1 MGDLAFAYRSNIVAA
16 DLCAAPGVLT
26 TSVVNGGG
34 LTTATLY
41 KSKVVGGNVYG
52 RTTGAAGTDRTAS
65 SPNLTLRILFA
76 GVTGITFFD
85 IYVSIDTDPKWVG
98 RITEAQRASGIKITA
113 VGVTGAGGTP
123 GGVDVEVPGTGL
135 QSLVTAAENTAYA
148 IPTTIV
154 VQPQTWPKEYVDF
167 DLALSRT
174 GDAVALSLTVV
185 PFFKNS
191 LDGTYYLGDHKSLV
205 FGGQSGV
212 FQAMQQR
219 LRVELKGHPL
229 VGLLVAK
236 IAGTG
241 ASLTIKYSLS

>member
-1 MGDLAFAYRSNIVAA
+1 
-16 DLCAAPGVLT
+16 
-26 TSVVNGGG
+26 VVNGGG

-41 KSKVVGGNVYG
+41 KSKVVGGNAYG
-52 RTTGAAGTDRTAS
+52 RTTATAGTDRTAS

-76 GVTGITFFD
+76 AVTGITFFD
-85 IYVSIDTDPKWVG
+85 IYVSIDADPKWVG

-135 QSLVTAAENTAYA
+135 QSLVSAAENTAYA
-148 IPTTIV
+148 IPATIV
-154 VQPQTWPKEYVDF
+154 VPAWQKEYVDF
-167 DLALSRT
+167 DLTLSRT
-174 GDAVALSLTVV
+174 GDAVAPSLTVV

-212 FQAMQQR
+212 LQAMQQR
-219 LRVELKGHPL
+219 LRVELQGHP
-229 VGLLVAK
+229 VAGLLVAK

-241 ASLTIKYSLS
+241 ASLSIRYSMG

>member
-1 MGDLAFAYRSNIVAA
+1 MREIVKNYRSGIVAA
-16 DLCAAPGVLT
+16 DFCAATGALT
-26 TSVVNGGG
+26 TSIESGGSLVNGQ
-34 LTTATLY
+34 TY

-52 RTTGAAGTDRTAS
+52 RTTATAGTDRAADAV
-65 SPNLTLRILFA
+65 NKTLRILFA
-76 GVTGITFFD
+76 AVTGITFFD
-85 IYVSIDTDPKWVG
+85 IYVSVDADAKWVG

-148 IPTTIV
+148 IPATIGGV
-154 VQPQTWPKEYVDF
+154 KADYVDF
-167 DLALSRT
+167 DLAFSRT
-174 GDAVALSLTVV
+174 GDAVAPSLTVV
-185 PFFKNS
+185 PFFGNG

-241 ASLTIKYSLS
+241 ASLSIKYSLA

>member
-1 MGDLAFAYRSNIVAA
+1 MREIVKNYRSGIVAA
-16 DLCAAPGVLT
+16 DFCAVPGALT

-52 RTTGAAGTDRTAS
+52 RTTATAGTDRTAT

-76 GVTGITFFD
+76 AVAGITFFD
-85 IYVSIDTDPKWVG
+85 IYVSIDADAKWVG

-135 QSLVTAAENTAYA
+135 QSLVTAAVNTAYA
-148 IPTTIV
+148 IPATIGGV
-154 VQPQTWPKEYVDF
+154 KADYVDF
-167 DLALSRT
+167 DLAFSRT
-174 GDAVALSLTVV
+174 GDAVAPSLTVV
-185 PFFKNS
+185 PFFGNG
-191 LDGTYYLGDHKSLV
+191 LDGSYYLGDHKVLT
-205 FGGQSGV
+205 FGGQV
-212 FQAMQQR
+212 DTYQAMQQR
-219 LRVELKGHPL
+219 LRIELKGHPL
-229 VGLLVAK
+229 TGLLVAK